1 MGSPLPDALRLRLVR
16 TRRRHCA
23 HWGFLARCR
32 SLGACSVK
40 PQTGHILATE
50 YCLWASEGVT
60 LWGPLRCKLFTSV
73 QAFDGYVKELRC
85 MGYLVTFSNPF
96 CATVARPLL

>member
-1 MGSPLPDALRLRLVR
+1 MKR
-16 TRRRHCA
+16 
-23 HWGFLARCR
+23 
-32 SLGACSVK
+32 
-40 PQTGHILATE
+40 QTGHILATE

-60 LWGPLRCKLFTSV
+60 ICGPRRCKLFTSV
-73 QAFDGYVKELRC
+73 QAFDGYVKELRF